1 MIGIFNLNQT
11 LASNS
16 AADPD
21 DTLNTKRSLGS
32 LGYYETPS
40 YGMTKYPDEGLF
52 NGIKTFQK
60 DNNLTKDGVMKPAGE
75 TATQLG
81 KTLAARRADT
91 NPLRGHGAN
100 KAATDDQS
108 ATAWPSPLQKTADR
122 PKPAPAPLA
131 SNTKPAPI
139 KPLQRAVGRK
149 QPNRSSDVGTAIGQL
164 INKGIYA
171 LRNRQ
176 QDAVVKNAG
185 LENAIETFQ
194 QANGLKVDAV
204 MNPGGET
211 EQALL
216 KAPGD
221 QHPPAAP
228 ETPSDPGQDDPDEP
242 DGVSPKPPGDQHPPS
257 APDCRSLEQEL
268 EKLKTDLDDTQHDEQ
283 AKTNEIEKTEKEIL
297 EIQQEIKGL
306 KEWSEYHGD
315 QSKPGTVRRLP
326 KNQIL
331 LFLSIFLKVLEPY
344 PTNGGENAFLI
355 AQNEAIL
362 TTLKETLASLE
373 AELEGIEI
381 EIVELR
387 IAIQKAEADLKACL
401 SDSE

>member
-21 DTLNTKRSLGS
+21 DTLNTKRALGT
-32 LGYYETPS
+32 LGYYKTPD

-52 NGIKTFQK
+52 NGIKSFQK
-60 DNNLTKDGVMKPAGE
+60 DNNLTKDGVMNPAGE

-81 KTLAARRADT
+81 KTLAARRTDN
-91 NPLRGHGAN
+91 NPLRGDETE
-100 KAATDDQS
+100 KADTKDQNAS
-108 ATAWPSPLQKTADR
+108 AWPAPLQKTPER
-122 PKPAPAPLA
+122 PKPTPVSL
-131 SNTKPAPI
+131 SQQTKPTLI
-139 KPLQRAVGRK
+139 KPLQKAVGRK
-149 QPNRSSDVGTAIGQL
+149 QPNRAGDVGTAIGQL
-164 INKGIYA
+164 ISRGIYA

-185 LENAIETFQ
+185 LEHAIEAFQ

-211 EQALL
+211 EKALL

-221 QHPPAAP
+221 QHPPSAP
-228 ETPSDPGQDDPDEP
+228 ETPSDPDQDDPDEP
-242 DGVSPKPPGDQHPPS
+242 DGVTPKPPGDQHPPS

-283 AKTNEIEKTEKEIL
+283 VKTNEIEKTEKEIL

-315 QSKPGTVRRLP
+315 KSKPGTVRRLP

-355 AQNEAIL
+355 AQKEAIL

-381 EIVELR
+381 EIDELR